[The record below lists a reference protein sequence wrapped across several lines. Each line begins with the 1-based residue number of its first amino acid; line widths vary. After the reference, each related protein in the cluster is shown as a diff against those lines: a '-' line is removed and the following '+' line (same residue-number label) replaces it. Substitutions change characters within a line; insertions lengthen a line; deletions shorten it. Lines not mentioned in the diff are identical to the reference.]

1 MSPRGPLWTSI
12 LWSDHPLRQWD
23 YPIEAIW
30 PIAQKVVWQ
39 LFCCTSCVCWRS
51 PRACVTAAH
60 TNHTMQVVENGFAPS
75 SDVWGSFWAAGPLF
89 VVKSGLHSITYQME
103 STRLSGNSQSY
114 WVVSHCDRFT
124 QKYALKDP
132 ATIWTTNWLVSKSR
146 RIPEGCLTWHIWPL
160 WREHQPKS
168 ITGPNIITYFQK

>member
-1 MSPRGPLWTSI
+1 MPSLPYPHEPFSCLSTLYVSPRGPLWTSI

-132 ATIWTTNWLVSKSR
+132 ATIWTTYWLV
-146 RIPEGCLTWHIWPL
+146 
-160 WREHQPKS
+160 
-168 ITGPNIITYFQK
+168 F

>member
-1 MSPRGPLWTSI
+1 MPSLPYPHEPFSCLSTLLYMWVPEVHYEPPFSGPTI
-12 LWSDHPLRQWD
+12 HWD
-23 YPIEAIW
+23 NEITPSKQFDQSLKKW
-30 PIAQKVVWQ
+30 CGSSSVV
-39 LFCCTSCVCWRS
+39 LVVCCWRS

-124 QKYALKDP
+124 QKYALKDEQH
-132 ATIWTTNWLVSKSR
+132 TDSFFNQ
-146 RIPEGCLTWHIWPL
+146 E
-160 WREHQPKS
+160 E
-168 ITGPNIITYFQK
+168 FQKDV

>member
-1 MSPRGPLWTSI
+1 MPSLPYPHEPFSCLSTLYICESQRSIMNLPFSGPTI
-12 LWSDHPLRQWD
+12 HWD
-23 YPIEAIW
+23 NEITPSKQFDQSLKKW
-30 PIAQKVVWQ
+30 CGSSSVV
-39 LFCCTSCVCWRS
+39 LVVCWRS

-114 WVVSHCDRFT
+114 WVVAHWDILS
-124 QKYALKDP
+124 QKYASTLY
-132 ATIWTTNWLVSKSR
+132 
-146 RIPEGCLTWHIWPL
+146 
-160 WREHQPKS
+160 EHYS
-168 ITGPNIITYFQK
+168 WFY

>member
-1 MSPRGPLWTSI
+1 MPLPYPHEPFSCLSTLYVSPRGLLWTSI

-39 LFCCTSCVCWRS
+39 LFCCSTGAHE
-51 PRACVTAAH
+51 PVTAAH
-60 TNHTMQVVENGFAPS
+60 THTHHTMQVVENGFAPS

-103 STRLSGNSQSY
+103 STRLSGNLQSY
-114 WVVSHCDRFT
+114 WVVTHCYGFS
-124 QKYALKDP
+124 QKYASSSSYMNSGSFL
-132 ATIWTTNWLVSKSR
+132 
-146 RIPEGCLTWHIWPL
+146 
-160 WREHQPKS
+160 QP
-168 ITGPNIITYFQK
+168 TLYFQKLVAFWNPLKAMCTST